1 MVIRIFSFF
10 FQDAD
15 DDVIELEK
23 EVEARVE
30 AQAECDSTNDTS
42 PDVVP
47 DVTTIMDSDL
57 QVTILAKL
65 CAKFVTK
72 EKNAVGYHVQ
82 RLEKKLTVK
91 CHLCDMVISLGPFA
105 KKIHALEK
113 HAEISKSSQAQFG
126 IVEGRF

>member
-57 QVTILAKL
+57 LLSSQNYVQISRQKRKMLLVTTCK
-65 CAKFVTK
+65 
-72 EKNAVGYHVQ
+72 
-82 RLEKKLTVK
+82 
-91 CHLCDMVISLGPFA
+91 DW
-105 KKIHALEK
+105 KKINGEVP
-113 HAEISKSSQAQFG
+113 F
-126 IVEGRF
+126 V